1 MIKLKAGDE
10 LSLFTIL
17 LLILAI
23 IFLAYIMLPVLGI
36 VLRLGLLHQDDLTT
50 AAVLNSQTMS
60 AMLLSLQT
68 ATISTAIC
76 TFMGIPLAY
85 IIVRSKSRFT
95 LFLRI
100 AMALPLAIPPLI
112 SGALLLNIYGESSPL
127 GMLAENTGFRLTQS
141 PVGIVL
147 AQVFVISP
155 FVVLTASAG
164 IERVD
169 KHYEYASR
177 ILGRNAALTFFSVT
191 IPLASKEIA
200 AGIILAWIRAIGEFG
215 ANVMMAYNP
224 KTISIQLWEY
234 NALGGLKL
242 VIPGVLIV
250 MIISF
255 ASLAFWFWVIDL
267 GRKRESRRTS
277 RVALGVHYNDD

>member
-1 MIKLKAGDE
+1 M
-10 LSLFTIL
+10 SLFTIL

-50 AAVLNSQTMS
+50 AAVLNPQTMS

-85 IIVRSKSRFT
+85 LIARSKSRFT

-100 AMALPLAIPPLI
+100 AMAMPLAIPPLI
-112 SGALLLNIYGESSPL
+112 SGALLLNIYGEASPL

-141 PVGIVL
+141 PIGIVL

-277 RVALGVHYNDD
+277 RLALGVHYNDDQC

>member
-1 MIKLKAGDE
+1 
-10 LSLFTIL
+10 
-17 LLILAI
+17 
-23 IFLAYIMLPVLGI
+23 MLPVLGI

-50 AAVLNSQTMS
+50 AAVLNPQTTS

-85 IIVRSKSRFT
+85 LIARSKSRFT

-100 AMALPLAIPPLI
+100 AMAMPLAIPPLI
-112 SGALLLNIYGESSPL
+112 SGALLLNIYGEASPL

-147 AQVFVISP
+147 AQVFVTSP

-267 GRKRESRRTS
+267 GRKRESRRTN
-277 RVALGVHYNDD
+277 RVALGVHYNDDQR

>member
-1 MIKLKAGDE
+1 MKAGGE

-85 IIVRSKSRFT
+85 LIARSKSRFT

>member
-1 MIKLKAGDE
+1 

-50 AAVLNSQTMS
+50 AVLNPQTMS

-85 IIVRSKSRFT
+85 LIARSKSRFT
-95 LFLRI
+95 LLLRI
-100 AMALPLAIPPLI
+100 AMAMPLAIPPLI
-112 SGALLLNIYGESSPL
+112 SGALLLNIYGEASPL

-141 PVGIVL
+141 PIGIVL

-200 AGIILAWIRAIGEFG
+200 AGIILAWIRAMGEFG

-255 ASLAFWFWVIDL
+255 AALAFWFWVIDL

-277 RVALGVHYNDD
+277 RVALGVHYNDDQR

>member
-1 MIKLKAGDE
+1 LIKFEGWGE

-36 VLRLGLLHQDDLTT
+36 VLRLGLLHQDDLITT
-50 AAVLNSQTMS
+50 VLNSQTMS

-85 IIVRSKSRFT
+85 LIARSKSRFT

-141 PVGIVL
+141 PIGIVL

>member
-1 MIKLKAGDE
+1 MKAGDE

>member
-1 MIKLKAGDE
+1 LKAGSE

-85 IIVRSKSRFT
+85 IIARRKSRFT

-277 RVALGVHYNDD
+277 RVALGVHYNDDQR

>member
-1 MIKLKAGDE
+1 M
-10 LSLFTIL
+10 SLFTIL

-23 IFLAYIMLPVLGI
+23 IFLAYIMLPILGI
-36 VLRLGLLHQDDLTT
+36 VLRLGLLHQDDLITT
-50 AAVLNSQTMS
+50 VLNSQTTS

-85 IIVRSKSRFT
+85 LIARSKSRFT

-141 PVGIVL
+141 PIGIVL

-169 KHYEYASR
+169 KHYEYVSR

-277 RVALGVHYNDD
+277 RVALGVHYNNDQR

>member
-1 MIKLKAGDE
+1 MKAGGE

>member
-1 MIKLKAGDE
+1 MKAGGE

-277 RVALGVHYNDD
+277 RVAFGVHYNDD

>member
-1 MIKLKAGDE
+1 M
-10 LSLFTIL
+10 SLFTIL

-50 AAVLNSQTMS
+50 AVLNPQTMS

-85 IIVRSKSRFT
+85 LIARSKSRFT
-95 LFLRI
+95 LLLRI
-100 AMALPLAIPPLI
+100 AMAMPLAIPPLI
-112 SGALLLNIYGESSPL
+112 SGALLLNIYGEASPL

-141 PVGIVL
+141 PIGIVL

-200 AGIILAWIRAIGEFG
+200 AGIILAWIRAMGEFG

-255 ASLAFWFWVIDL
+255 AALAFWFWVIDL

-277 RVALGVHYNDD
+277 RVALGVHYNDDQR

>member
-1 MIKLKAGDE
+1 M
-10 LSLFTIL
+10 SLFTIL

-36 VLRLGLLHQDDLTT
+36 VLRLGLLQDDLTT
-50 AAVLNSQTMS
+50 AAVLNPQTMS

-85 IIVRSKSRFT
+85 LIARSKSRFT
-95 LFLRI
+95 LLLRI
-100 AMALPLAIPPLI
+100 AMAMPLAIPPLI
-112 SGALLLNIYGESSPL
+112 SGALLLNIYGEASPL

-141 PVGIVL
+141 PIGIVL

-200 AGIILAWIRAIGEFG
+200 AGIILAWIRAMGEFG

-277 RVALGVHYNDD
+277 RVALGVHYSCEMIIIIIIGT

>member
-1 MIKLKAGDE
+1 

-85 IIVRSKSRFT
+85 LIARSKSRFT

-100 AMALPLAIPPLI
+100 AMAMPLAIPPLI
-112 SGALLLNIYGESSPL
+112 SGALLLNIYGEASPL